1 MCVRVSLW
9 SWVSGG
15 LVRPHGVRGHACASV
30 ALPCVHLNDLG
41 PRGPTYGVLYVYL
54 SS

>member
-1 MCVRVSLW
+1 MCVKVSLW

-15 LVRPHGVRGHACASV
+15 RTPWCASTMRVPSV

-41 PRGPTYGVLYVYL
+41 GCSMGSYGILYVYL